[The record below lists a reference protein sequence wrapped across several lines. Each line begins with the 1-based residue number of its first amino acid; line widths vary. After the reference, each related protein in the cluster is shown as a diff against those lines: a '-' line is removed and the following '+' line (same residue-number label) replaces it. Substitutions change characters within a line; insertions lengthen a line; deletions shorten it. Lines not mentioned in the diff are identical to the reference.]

1 MKIKQKQ
8 HKHKKERSRV
18 IFFLGRR
25 VVYIY
30 IVGEGGSRYGSSLLG
45 YASVILVEVVLET
58 ETARDAMSSHLR

>member
-1 MKIKQKQ
+1 M
-8 HKHKKERSRV
+8 
-18 IFFLGRR
+18 
-25 VVYIY
+25 VYIY